1 MAWRRSKSAVIASLV
16 VAAGLPMTL
25 WTAAALAQD
34 APAPSPATPQ
44 PDPVPPPEAQPPQP
58 EAATATG
65 EVPIRFNF
73 KDSPFDQVI
82 DFFSRET
89 GLPLIKEVDVP
100 GAAMTF
106 ISDESYSL
114 TEALSVL
121 NLNMARFGVHLRRE
135 GKYLYLSSLQDASR
149 KPMRVEGSEVPAE
162 ATPDE
167 ILTITIPLNNARA
180 ELVAQQIKPLIG
192 PYGGITP
199 IPAQNMVVVVESAAQ
214 CRRIRDIVR
223 SIDDVRPVDSAFK
236 LFTLKHAKADAV
248 VAALR
253 GLVGERQKTVIVDKD
268 GQQRVVEEVNVA
280 GLNIQPDARTNS
292 VIAVGSEARLKT
304 VEELVGLLDVPPGG
318 EAGEQQLMSF
328 ALRGMTVEIAQQ
340 ALNAMYAQVPAERK
354 PVVVVSPEQQRVTV
368 VGAPTYLRQAAAL
381 IGALDP
387 EGAGAAD
394 GGPAERVARTI
405 RLRYVTAAQIEPMLG
420 RLLTARQ
427 QQVLRFVG
435 SADRAGIVVSGPA
448 SDVEVL
454 AALVDGLDVPS
465 DADRDVRLVKIGA
478 GDPAAVVARAGE
490 LYAQAGLSDS
500 RPVTVSVDAPSRTVT
515 LVGSREGLTKYEEI
529 LRTAQESVTVEQ
541 QTRTLDVAG
550 RPSEIAPL
558 LARVVRPMLEPG
570 DGSIYVAPMLEPVDE
585 LKSIVVR
592 ARADQFAVIEAMLKR
607 LDESRRDA
615 GGELR
620 TYRVERADPDAM
632 AAAIRRLAETGTIY
646 GAAGAPA
653 GSRGVT
659 VDVERSTRTLIVT
672 APSIAYPQVERLLAE
687 LDVARVSPAA
697 LKMYTLS
704 HARAERLAPLL
715 ERLLLVRIREA
726 QTGGDLPIGVD
737 ARSMLEVVA
746 DTPSNTL
753 IISAPEPVHA
763 VATELLKSLDG
774 ESAATGS
781 SVVRIVPL
789 AFAEVNATAAA
800 LSQAAASMTLPSGG
814 RVSVTPAPGAN
825 SIILS
830 GLEMDIKKVEELIT
844 PLDVRPTSAE
854 TPAVETFAL
863 KHADAAQI
871 ATTVE
876 RLLVDQQETDPRI
889 LTLQLR
895 YAQNRPDLFKKP
907 TIRVQAEART
917 NALIVSAPQGTLELA
932 RAVIEKLDQP
942 ASDPERTAATYTP
955 TRGDAGSLAQ
965 SVVRIVNATLPQGRT
980 PLELSVEPRSGAI
993 LALGTPVQVEEAM
1006 KLLKERDER
1015 SMSMPASDVRIVEL
1029 EHSDAESVAS
1039 MVQPMLM
1046 DRSRWPEELLRA
1058 ERAGLSVSMPTVRAD
1073 ARLNR
1078 LIVSGP
1084 SALMG
1089 LASELVTVFDKPA
1102 QGRSVDVRVFRL
1114 EEGTAQSVSESVRAA
1129 LNGTLA
1135 PGERPATVSG
1145 EPSGNT
1151 VLVSGSA
1158 EQIERASSLIESMDT
1173 AGRGD
1178 GVGVRT
1184 VFLKH
1189 ARAEQV
1195 SPLIEQV
1202 LKKQSVLQMLPEWQR
1217 GQVIAQSGGK
1227 VEPEVRVAAEKRL
1240 NAVVVSGPLATLAL
1254 AEQMIEELD
1263 VEGAGGSSSSVVRV
1277 ITLQG
1282 ADASELAANVEQV
1295 LADADDTGPAP
1306 TIRVDRQSNS
1316 LIVRATPDQ
1325 YATIEGLVKQL
1336 DKAAMATSRQ
1346 VRMIPVDRSRADAEL
1361 MAQTLK
1367 RLLEDR
1373 GGVAVEVISSEELLK
1388 RSGSGLDGSDSQ
1400 APKPRGQSNAAPIRG
1415 IDPATRAPLHPL
1427 ARALVIATIGA
1438 AEQPTSDAQPSRV
1451 STDEPTG
1458 ITIGVDPATN
1468 SLIVVGS
1475 PRLTDRIAEL
1485 AAQLER
1491 SLPAEPGKVR
1501 IVTLPETVDAGTV
1514 AALVSQTIAG
1524 IGRTRPDN
1532 PSGFTAAVT
1541 VAPDP
1546 TGGALIVWANDTDF
1560 AVVGEL
1566 IASMTHPRG
1575 GATMTLRVIPLES
1588 MTAQQVVQAIADLVS
1603 AQPRGFQARRLR
1615 SMEWSIP
1622 GDGNAQQDVL
1632 ASIEP
1637 GAIRVVPSPGG
1648 TSLIVAAP
1656 AEAMPLIERFVSVL
1670 DQSPTGDRL
1679 AIQREAME
1687 HARPTEVAATLQKL
1701 FDARRQGPAAQA
1713 QPKAQFIGDDGSG
1726 TLFATGSPSELK
1738 EALELARTM
1747 DQPATSRDFAFRM
1760 IELKHARAM
1769 DIGPTLQNLAGEMQ
1783 WERMIGG
1790 RAAEGPSDRFYL
1802 EPNER
1807 TNSIVLLGRKETLDT
1822 VEQIIA
1828 TMDRPP
1834 TEGAALVVKAVPIT
1848 SADLNAIEGVIERAM
1863 ATPGWRSWRGP
1874 DPDGVTVEIDRA
1886 RRAVILVGKKDRV
1899 ETAAKY
1905 VADLDVGGPGAT
1917 IETIRLEHASAERAA
1932 QSLQRF
1938 FASRSQSQGLRP
1950 DSISVLGSQEGNVL
1964 IASGDA
1970 ESMKLLRDLVAQM
1983 DQPELGEDRAIEAY
1997 AVINAT
2003 PQEAAQTIRS
2013 MFPKSGKSEDQVIVT
2028 PQPSTGTLIVSAPQ
2042 EAHAQIAALVKQID
2056 SPPTD
2061 GGATLT
2067 TVKLDSAKASEV
2079 AEALRAALPPTVKV
2093 TITPVAR
2100 SNSLLLSGTP
2110 EAIEIVMG
2118 HVRKIDEQPTA
2129 SAAGFKRIK
2138 LEHALVDRVYLSM
2151 NELLRNRPKSAGD
2164 APINLDYS
2172 STDNTLSISAP
2183 AQQMAEI
2190 EAMVKALDVPSET
2203 ARTTEFVKLDFAD
2216 AEQTSKAL
2224 GVFYGRTA
2232 PEASTPGARNVTI
2245 VADPASNSLVVS
2257 AEAAQWEG
2265 IRSLLQKLDTE
2276 DYDRARQMEVIPLRY
2291 ADATGVARAI
2301 SEGFRS
2307 VMQEQIDARI
2317 RNLASNRGPQRA
2329 GETFPPALL
2338 VDQDPAPS
2346 VSAEVQTNSLVVF
2359 ASKRDMDRISAIVA
2373 RLDEPESS
2381 RMPEAK
2387 IIPLRGGSA
2396 TTVANSIR
2404 EVFAA
2409 TAGAGRSSNPR
2420 ALVIVGDEASNAL
2433 IVRCEET
2440 QFSQVKAL
2448 AEALQGQ
2455 ADITRLATRVLRLEH
2470 VPAAR
2475 LRQTLLSTF
2484 LPVAQQNKESLA
2496 IEIDRSSNSLVVA
2509 SSQRLFEQIQETA
2522 KELDVSAFGA
2532 ADGEDIV
2539 PGLGQV
2545 VTIVDVENVSPA
2557 DLKRQLDQLG
2567 ISGAQP
2573 VDRPGIVS
2581 EPVVTVA
2588 LSTRRSI
2595 AVVAGP
2601 TDGRIVAGLIKQL
2614 DSQPI
2619 EPSQTVDVVRLKLA
2633 AAAPLVNTLR
2643 AMMNPAEQQAQTGP
2657 ARALAE
2663 QVRRLSVL
2671 RAGVGQPAL
2680 ELDLSRPIRLVP
2692 DAETNSVLVAS
2703 TPANVEAIRAVIDT
2717 LDTLATGDAVVIR
2730 MFALENA
2737 SAVRVRTVVDT
2748 LFRQGEALRRLP
2760 GTQRQGLPTTATG
2773 QALAG
2778 EIALAVDDRTNTL
2791 VVAGREEAV
2800 ALVEILIKDLDST
2813 EATSWIEPAIIEL
2826 QYADATGMADMLRR
2840 ALVQGLAG
2848 TPEAL
2853 GIQRQIARLRVVEQ
2867 SGAPI
2872 TPGGEAPSNGVP
2884 AVAQVGKEPVQA
2896 DLFAPMTGLV
2906 IQPAEPMNALVV
2918 IGSASNIRVVR
2929 ELVRM
2934 LDIEAAAASNTV
2946 RVFPLQHAG
2955 ATRVAG
2961 LVSEIFRQREGTGA
2975 MRPEDKLV
2983 VTADTRTNALIAST
2997 SVKSFSILDA
3007 LLKTLDSAETNESVG
3022 LHVVPVPSGDVA
3034 AMAPRIQRLMRE
3046 RMEASRR
3053 AGSIEQPEDAF
3064 SIEPDPAN
3072 SLLIV
3077 ACSDENLKVVEDL
3090 VGSLTT
3096 DAAAIAGA
3104 ERTALIP
3111 LTQGRASDV
3120 SDTVNTLYVQKEIAR
3135 RGQRAVSVIPNVQL
3149 NALVVSGTDADV
3161 NAVRGIVE
3169 RLESAEVT
3177 AVQEV
3182 KRIELR
3188 TANALEVVN
3197 LLENVLAGRSLGGSR
3212 GIGSSQATRLRYL
3225 RDQIA
3230 TEIAGT
3236 TGDKP
3241 TEAAID
3247 GAIREQ
3253 VRMTP
3258 DLRTN
3263 SLMVAAPPEIME
3275 IINAIVSDLDATNAG
3290 SRKVEWFRLKN
3301 ADARAMAQVL
3311 QDLFSLRQDGD
3322 RLVLVPTQREPDAGA
3337 DPAAPEFSSTTLT
3350 PIPDSRKELS
3360 ITIDARTN
3368 TLLVSGT
3375 AEYLDLVRSVVE
3387 ELDGIEAT
3395 ERMQLVYKLR
3405 YAKADDVEQTLAR
3418 YFQEESTKV
3427 RSTLGPEQTGSLSRQ
3442 LEQEVTVVGDG
3453 KSNKLVVSTSP
3464 RYAEIVKSIIEEL
3477 DAAPPQVMIQV
3488 LLAEVTLDQSRQWA
3502 MEFSAGPFGGNQ
3514 WKFGSLGAGA
3524 GVATALGVA
3533 NLAISSNDFNVLI
3546 RALEVQGKLEVL
3558 SNPQVTVNNNEKA
3571 LIQVGED
3578 IAIVTGVE
3586 RLDNGNTRSDVE
3598 RRDVGIILNVTPSI
3612 SGDGFVRL
3620 EIAPEISSVSQRTT
3634 QISEDFEAPIITTRK
3649 VDTVV
3654 TVKDGQTIVIG
3665 GLIQNT
3671 LEDRRTKVPLL
3682 GDIPV
3687 VGNAFRSKQIENIKT
3702 ELLVILTPKV
3712 VPGDSPSAVELQ
3724 NRWTQHE
3731 IGRMSSPEIIRDA
3744 LEMHDGTPPARKLP
3758 IDGSPVDDPARSP
3771 TPGASSADQW
3781 QHMRRVGRPEEQPK

>member
-16 VAAGLPMTL
+16 VSAGLPVTM
-25 WTAAALAQD
+25 WTATAWSQESP
-34 APAPSPATPQ
+34 APAPAAPA
-44 PDPVPPPEAQPPQP
+44 PEATLPVQPAEPGNAAQAQP
-58 EAATATG
+58 GG

-73 KDSPFDQVI
+73 KDSPFDQVV

-89 GLPLIKEVDVP
+89 GLPVIREVDIP
-100 GAAMTF
+100 GATMTF
-106 ISDESYSL
+106 ISEESYTL
-114 TEALSVL
+114 AEALSVL

-149 KPMRVEGSEVPAE
+149 RPMRVEGDEIPDGAM
-162 ATPDE
+162 PDE
-167 ILTITIPLNNARA
+167 MLTITIPLNNARA
-180 ELVAQQIKPLIG
+180 ELVANQIKPLIG
-192 PYGGITP
+192 PFGGITP
-199 IPAQNMVVVVESAAQ
+199 IPAQNMVVIVESAAQ
-214 CRRIRDIVR
+214 CRRIREIVR
-223 SIDDVRPVDSAFK
+223 SIDDVRPVDSAFR
-236 LFTLKHAKADAV
+236 LFPLKHARADAV
-248 VAALR
+248 VTALR

-280 GLNIQPDARTNS
+280 GLNIQPDARTNA
-292 VIAVGSEARLKT
+292 VIAVGSEARLKV

-318 EAGEQQLMSF
+318 EQGEQQLMSF
-328 ALRGMTVEIAQQ
+328 ALQGMTVDVAQQ
-340 ALNAMYAQVPAERK
+340 ALTAMYAQAPADRK

-368 VGAPTYLRQAAAL
+368 VGAPPYLRQAAAL

-387 EGAGAAD
+387 DGAGATE

-405 RLRYVTAAQIEPMLG
+405 RLRHVTSVQIEPMLQ
-420 RLLTARQ
+420 RLLTPRQ
-427 QQVLRFVG
+427 LQVLRYVG
-435 SADRAGIVVSGPA
+435 SPDRAGLIVSGPT

-454 AALVDGLDVPS
+454 AALVSGLDVQS
-465 DADRDVRLVKIGA
+465 DADRDVRLIRIA
-478 GDPAAVVARAGE
+478 EGDPGAIVARANA
-490 LYAQAGLSDS
+490 LYAQAGLADS
-500 RPVTVSVDAPSRTVT
+500 RPVTTTLDAPSRTLT
-515 LVGSREGLTKYEEI
+515 LVGSREGLARYEQV
-529 LRTAQESVTVEQ
+529 LRTAQDAVTIER
-541 QTRTLDVAG
+541 QTRTFEVAG
-550 RPSEIAPL
+550 RASEIVPM
-558 LARVVRPMLEPG
+558 LARVVRPMLEPV
-570 DGSIYVAPMLEPVDE
+570 DGAAYHAPEFEPVDE
-585 LKSIVVR
+585 LGSIIVR
-592 ARADQFAVIEAMLKR
+592 AGIEQFAVIEPMIKR
-607 LDESRRDA
+607 LDEARKDS
-615 GGELR
+615 GSELR
-620 TYRVERADPDAM
+620 TYRVAKSDPDAM

-646 GAAGAPA
+646 GAGGPPVGARA
-653 GSRGVT
+653 VT
-659 VDVERSTRTLIVT
+659 VDVERSTRTLVVT
-672 APSIAYPQVERLLAE
+672 GPGAAFPQVERLLSE
-687 LDVARVSPAA
+687 LDVARVSPAS
-697 LKMYTLS
+697 LKMYTLA
-704 HARAERLAPLL
+704 HARADRLAPLM

-726 QTGGDLPIGVD
+726 QTGGDLPQGVD
-737 ARSMLEVVA
+737 ARSMLEIVA
-746 DTPSNTL
+746 DAPSNTL

-763 VATELLKSLDG
+763 VASELLKSLDG
-774 ESAATGS
+774 ENAATGA

-789 AFAEVNATAAA
+789 AFAESNATAAT
-800 LSQAAASMTLPSGG
+800 LNQAASTMALPSGG

-830 GLEMDIKKVEELIT
+830 GLEMDIKKVEELIE

-863 KHADAAQI
+863 KHADAGQI

-907 TIRVQAEART
+907 TIRVQAEQRT

-955 TRGDAGSLAQ
+955 TRGDAGALSQ
-965 SVVRIVNATLPQGRT
+965 SVMRIVNATLPQGRT
-980 PLELSVEPRSGAI
+980 PLELSVEPRTGSI
-993 LALGTPVQVEEAM
+993 LALGTKQQVDEALR
-1006 KLLKERDER
+1006 LLKEKDER
-1015 SMSMPASDVRIVEL
+1015 SLSMPASEVRIVEL
-1029 EHSDAESVAS
+1029 KHSDADSVAS

-1078 LIVSGP
+1078 LVIGGP
-1084 SALMG
+1084 SALMT
-1089 LASELVTVFDKPA
+1089 LANELVSVFDAPA

-1114 EEGTAQSVSESVRAA
+1114 EEGTAQTVAEAVRAA
-1129 LNGTLA
+1129 LTGSLK
-1135 PGERPATVSG
+1135 PGERAPTVSG

-1151 VLVSGSA
+1151 VLVSGTA
-1158 EQIERASSLIESMDT
+1158 DQIERASTLIESMDT

-1227 VEPEVRVAAEKRL
+1227 IEPEVRVAAEKRL

-1263 VEGAGGSSSSVVRV
+1263 VEGAGGAGSSVVRV

-1282 ADASELAANVEQV
+1282 ADASELASNVEQV
-1295 LADADDTGPAP
+1295 LADADDAGPAP

-1316 LIVRATPDQ
+1316 LIVRATPEQ

-1336 DKAAMATSRQ
+1336 DRASLASSRQ

-1373 GGVAVEVISSEELLK
+1373 GGISVEVISSEELLK
-1388 RSGSGLDGSDSQ
+1388 RSGGNSGD
-1400 APKPRGQSNAAPIRG
+1400 AKPSGK
-1415 IDPATRAPLHPL
+1415 
-1427 ARALVIATIGA
+1427 
-1438 AEQPTSDAQPSRV
+1438 PTSDAGDGVRRSAMPPLFSAIAIAAIGQP
-1451 STDEPTG
+1451 TLPTTEPSADDDG
-1458 ITIGVDPATN
+1458 GVTIGVDPATN

-1475 PRLTDRIAEL
+1475 PRVTDRIAAL
-1485 AAQLER
+1485 ASQLER

-1501 IVTLPETVDAGTV
+1501 IVTLPETVDAQSVAGLVNQTV
-1514 AALVSQTIAG
+1514 AS
-1524 IGRTRPDN
+1524 IGRARPDN

-1560 AVVGEL
+1560 TVVGEL
-1566 IASMTHPRG
+1566 IASMTHPRDG
-1575 GATMTLRVIPLES
+1575 TTMSLRVIPLQS
-1588 MTAQQVVQAIADLVS
+1588 MTAQQVVQAIGDLVS

-1622 GDGNAQQDVL
+1622 GDGVAREDVL
-1632 ASIEP
+1632 ARIEP
-1637 GAIRVVPSPGG
+1637 GSIRVVPSPGG

-1656 AEAMPLIERFVSVL
+1656 EEAMPVIERFVSVL

-1679 AIQREAME
+1679 AIQRHKFE
-1687 HARPTEVAATLQKL
+1687 HARPSEVASTLQRL
-1701 FDARRQGPAAQA
+1701 FDARRQGPAQQT
-1713 QPKAQFIGDDGSG
+1713 QPKSQFIGDDASG
-1726 TLFATGSPSELK
+1726 TLFATGAPAELK
-1738 EALELARTM
+1738 EAIELARSM
-1747 DQPATSRDFAFRM
+1747 DQPAESRDFMFRM
-1760 IELKHARAM
+1760 IELKNARVM

-1783 WERMIGG
+1783 WDRMIGARG
-1790 RAAEGPSDRFYL
+1790 NEGPKDRFYL

-1828 TMDRPP
+1828 TMDRAP
-1834 TEGAALVVKAVPIT
+1834 TESAAMVVRAVGVK
-1848 SADLNAIEGVIERAM
+1848 SADLAAVKGVIERAM

-1874 DPDGVTVEIDRA
+1874 DPDGVTAEIDRTG
-1886 RRAVILVGKKDRV
+1886 RSLILVGKKERV
-1899 ETAAKY
+1899 DAAAKY
-1905 VADLDVGGPGAT
+1905 IEELDVGGAGAT
-1917 IETIRLEHASAERAA
+1917 IETIRLEHASSERAA

-1938 FASRSQSQGLRP
+1938 FASRSQAQGLRA
-1950 DSISVLGSQEGNVL
+1950 DSISVIGSPEGNVL

-1983 DQPELGEDRAIEAY
+1983 DQPELGENRVIEAY

-2013 MFPKSGKSEDQVIVT
+2013 MFPRTGKSEDQVIVT
-2028 PQPSTGTLIVSAPQ
+2028 PQPSTSTLIVSAPQ
-2042 EAHAQIAALVKQID
+2042 EAHEQIATLVKQID
-2056 SPPTD
+2056 SPPVD
-2061 GGATLT
+2061 GGATLA
-2067 TVKLDSAKASEV
+2067 TVKLEAARASEV

-2110 EAIEIVMG
+2110 EAIEIVLG

-2129 SAAGFKRIK
+2129 AAAGFKRIR
-2138 LEHALVDRVYLSM
+2138 LEHAVVDRVHASL
-2151 NELLRNRPKSAGD
+2151 NELLRNRPKAPGD

-2172 STDNTLSISAP
+2172 TTDNTLSVSAP
-2183 AQQMAEI
+2183 VHQLAEI
-2190 EAMVKALDVPSET
+2190 EAIVKALDVPAT
-2203 ARTTEFVKLDFAD
+2203 TTRTTEFVKLSFAD

-2232 PEASTPGARNVTI
+2232 PEATTPGARNVTI
-2245 VADPASNSLVVS
+2245 VADPMSNSLVVS
-2257 AEAAQWEG
+2257 AEAEQWQG
-2265 IRSLLQKLDTE
+2265 IRSMLAKLDTE

-2301 SEGFRS
+2301 SDGFRS

-2317 RNLASNRGPQRA
+2317 RNLATNRGPARA
-2329 GETFPPALL
+2329 GENFPPALL

-2359 ASKRDMDRISAIVA
+2359 ASKRDLDRISAIVA

-2381 RMPEAK
+2381 RMPEAR

-2396 TTVANSIR
+2396 TAVANSIR

-2409 TAGAGRSSNPR
+2409 SGQGRNSNPR
-2420 ALVIVGDEASNAL
+2420 ALVIVGDETSNAL
-2433 IVRCEET
+2433 IVRCEEA
-2440 QFSQVKAL
+2440 QFSQVRAL
-2448 AEALQGQ
+2448 ADALQGQ

-2475 LRQTLLSTF
+2475 LRQTLLASF
-2484 LPVAQQNKESLA
+2484 QPVAQQNKETLA
-2496 IEIDRSSNSLVVA
+2496 IEIDRTSNALVVA
-2509 SSQRLFEQIQETA
+2509 SSQRLFEQIERTA
-2522 KELDVSAFGA
+2522 KELDAPAFGA
-2532 ADGEDIV
+2532 ADGEDIT

-2545 VTIVDVENVSPA
+2545 VTIVDVENTSPA

-2567 ISGAQP
+2567 ISGPQP
-2573 VDRPGIVS
+2573 ADRPGIVS

-2588 LSTRRSI
+2588 LATRRSI

-2601 TDGRIVAGLIKQL
+2601 TDARIVTGLIRQL

-2619 EPSQTVDVVRLKLA
+2619 EPTQTVDVVRLKLA

-2643 AMMNPAEQQAQTGP
+2643 AMMNPADQQAQTGP

-2671 RAGVGQPAL
+2671 REGVGRPAL
-2680 ELDLSRPIRLVP
+2680 DLDLSKPIRLVP

-2760 GTQRQGLPTTATG
+2760 GTQRQGLPSTATG
-2773 QALAG
+2773 KALAG

-2813 EATSWIEPAIIEL
+2813 EATSWIEPAIIEI
-2826 QYADATGMADMLRR
+2826 QHADATSMADMLRR
-2840 ALVQGLAG
+2840 VLVQGLSG

-2853 GIQRQIARLRVVEQ
+2853 GIQRQIARLRIVDQ

-2872 TPGGEAPSNGVP
+2872 EPRAANASP
-2884 AVAQVGKEPVQA
+2884 AVAQVGENVVQA

-2918 IGSASNIRVVR
+2918 IGSAGNIRVVR

-2934 LDIEAAAASNTV
+2934 LDIEAASASNTV
-2946 RVFPLQHAG
+2946 RVFPLQNAA

-2961 LVSEIFRQREGTGA
+2961 LVSDIFRQREGTGA
-2975 MRPEDKLV
+2975 MRPEDRLV

-2997 SVKSFSILDA
+2997 STRSFSILEA
-3007 LLKTLDSAETNESVG
+3007 LVKTLDVAEANESVG
-3022 LHVVPVPSGDVA
+3022 LHVIPVPVGDVG

-3046 RMEASRR
+3046 RLDAARL
-3053 AGSIEQPEDAF
+3053 AGSVAQPEDAF

-3077 ACSDENLKVVEDL
+3077 ACSDENLKVIQDL
-3090 VGSLTT
+3090 VGSLAS

-3111 LTQGRASDV
+3111 ITQGRASDI
-3120 SDTVNTLYVQKEIAR
+3120 SETVNTLYVQKEIAR
-3135 RGQRAVSVIPNVQL
+3135 RGQRAVSVLPNVQL
-3149 NALVVSGTDADV
+3149 NALVVSGTEADV

-3169 RLESAEVT
+3169 RIESAEVT

-3188 TANALEVVN
+3188 TANALEIVN
-3197 LLENVLAGRSLGGSR
+3197 LLENVLAGRSLGGAR
-3212 GIGSSQATRLRYL
+3212 GIGASQATRLRYL

-3230 TEIAGT
+3230 SEIQGA
-3236 TGDKP
+3236 TGAQP

-3253 VRMTP
+3253 VRLTP

-3263 SLMVAAPPEIME
+3263 SVMVAAPPAMME
-3275 IINAIVSDLDATNAG
+3275 IINAIVGDLDATSAG

-3337 DPAAPEFSSTTLT
+3337 APGEPSFSSTTLT

-3375 AEYLDLVRSVVE
+3375 QEYLDLVRSVVD

-3405 YAKADDVEQTLAR
+3405 YAKADEVERTLAR

-3427 RSTLGPEQTGSLSRQ
+3427 RSTLGPEQSGSLSRQ

-3488 LLAEVTLDQSRQWA
+3488 LLAEVTLDARKQWG
-3502 MEFSAGPFGGNQ
+3502 MDFEAGPFGGNM

-3533 NLAISSNDFNVLI
+3533 NLSISTNDFNVLI

-3558 SNPQVTVNNNEKA
+3558 SRPQVAVNNNEKA

-3612 SGDGFVRL
+3612 SSDGFVRL
-3620 EIAPEISSVSQRTT
+3620 EISPEISSVSTRTT

-3682 GDIPV
+3682 GDIPL
-3687 VGNAFRSKQIENIKT
+3687 VGNAFKSKQVENIKT

-3731 IGRMSSPEIIRDA
+3731 IGRLSSPGIIRDA
-3744 LEMHDGTPPARKLP
+3744 LEMHDGTPPPEVL
-3758 IDGSPVDDPARSP
+3758 DPADPGLLDPAPRERSRDQDP
-3771 TPGASSADQW
+3771 DASRFKSMGD
-3781 QHMRRVGRPEEQPK
+3781 RGESPR

>member
-16 VAAGLPMTL
+16 VSAGLPVTL
-25 WTAAALAQD
+25 WTATAWGQE
-34 APAPSPATPQ
+34 APAPAPAVPQPAATP
-44 PDPVPPPEAQPPQP
+44 PAEPPPVPAPEPA
-58 EAATATG
+58 EG

-89 GLPLIKEVDVP
+89 GLPVIKEVDVP

-106 ISDESYSL
+106 ISEESYTL
-114 TEALSVL
+114 PEALSVL
-121 NLNMARFGVHLRRE
+121 NLNMARYGVHLRRE

-149 KPMRVEGSEVPAE
+149 KPMRVEGAEVPE
-162 ATPDE
+162 DVMPDE
-167 ILTITIPLNNARA
+167 MVTITIPLNNARA
-180 ELVAQQIKPLIG
+180 ELVANQIKPLIG
-192 PYGGITP
+192 AYGGITP

-214 CRRIRDIVR
+214 CRRIREIVR

-236 LFTLKHAKADAV
+236 LFALKHAKADAV
-248 VAALR
+248 VTALR

-292 VIAVGSEARLKT
+292 VIAVGSEARLMV

-318 EAGEQQLMSF
+318 EQGEQQLMSF
-328 ALRGMTVEIAQQ
+328 ALQGMTVDVAQQ
-340 ALNAMYAQVPAERK
+340 ALNAMFAQAPVDRK
-354 PVVVVSPEQQRVTV
+354 PVVVLSPEQQRVTV
-368 VGAPTYLRQAAAL
+368 VGAPPYLRQAAAL

-387 EGAGAAD
+387 DGAGAAE

-405 RLRYVTAAQIEPMLG
+405 RLKHVTSAQIEPMLT
-420 RLLTARQ
+420 RLLTPRQ
-427 QQVLRFVG
+427 QQVLRYVG
-435 SADRAGIVVSGPA
+435 SADRAGLIVSGPTA
-448 SDVEVL
+448 DVEVL
-454 AALVDGLDVPS
+454 AALVSGLDVQS
-465 DADRDVRLVKIGA
+465 EADRDIRLVKIA
-478 GDPAAVVARAGE
+478 SGDPASILTRAND
-490 LYAQAGLSDS
+490 LYAQAGLAES
-500 RPVTVSVDAPSRTVT
+500 RPVTTSLDTASRTVT
-515 LVGSREGLTKYEEI
+515 LVGSREGLARYEQV
-529 LRTAQESVTVEQ
+529 LRTAQDAVTIERE
-541 QTRTLDVAG
+541 TRTFEVAG
-550 RPSEIAPL
+550 RASELAPM
-558 LARVVRPMLEPG
+558 LARIIRPMLEPA
-570 DGSIYVAPMLEPVDE
+570 DGGAYIAPEFEPVDE
-585 LKSIVVR
+585 LRSIVVR
-592 ARADQFAVIEAMLKR
+592 AKSEQFAVIEPIIKR
-607 LDESRRDA
+607 LEEARNDS
-615 GGELR
+615 GSELR

-632 AAAIRRLAETGTIY
+632 ATAIRRLSETGAVY
-646 GAAGAPA
+646 GAGGAPA
-653 GSRGVT
+653 GARPVT
-659 VDVERSTRTLIVT
+659 VDVERSTRTLVVT
-672 APSIAYPQVERLLAE
+672 GPSVVYPQVEKLLAE
-687 LDVARVSPAA
+687 LDVARVSPAS
-697 LKMYTLS
+697 LKMYALM
-704 HARAERLAPLL
+704 HARADRLAPLM

-726 QTGGDLPIGVD
+726 QTGGELPQGVD
-737 ARSMLEVVA
+737 ARSMLEIVA
-746 DTPSNTL
+746 DAPSNTL

-774 ESAATGS
+774 ENAATGA

-789 AFAEVNATAAA
+789 AYAEANATAAT
-800 LSQAAASMTLPSGG
+800 LNQAAATMALPSGG

-825 SIILS
+825 SIIIS
-830 GLEMDIKKVEELIT
+830 GLEMDIRRVEELIE

-863 KHADAAQI
+863 KHADAVQI

-907 TIRVQAEART
+907 AIRVQAEQRT

-942 ASDPERTAATYTP
+942 ASDPERTASTFTP
-955 TRGDAGSLAQ
+955 TRGDAGALSQ
-965 SVVRIVNATLPQGRT
+965 SVMRIVNTTMPQGRT
-980 PLELSVEPRSGAI
+980 PLELSVEPRTGSI
-993 LALGTPVQVEEAM
+993 LALGTKEQVDEAIR
-1006 KLLKERDER
+1006 LLKEKDER
-1015 SMSMPASDVRIVEL
+1015 SLAMPATDVRIVEL
-1029 EHSDAESVAS
+1029 KHSDADSVAS

-1058 ERAGLSVSMPTVRAD
+1058 ERAGLSISMPTVRAD

-1078 LIVSGP
+1078 LVIGGP
-1084 SALMG
+1084 SALMA
-1089 LASELVTVFDKPA
+1089 LANELVSVFDIPA

-1114 EEGTAQSVSESVRAA
+1114 ESGTAQSVADAVRSA
-1129 LNGTLA
+1129 LAGSLQ
-1135 PGERPATVSG
+1135 PGERAPTVSG

-1151 VLVSGSA
+1151 VLVSGTA
-1158 EQIERASSLIESMDT
+1158 DQIERASSLIESMDT

-1263 VEGAGGSSSSVVRV
+1263 VEAAGTTGSSVVRV
-1277 ITLQG
+1277 ITLNG
-1282 ADASELAANVEQV
+1282 ADAAELASNVEQV
-1295 LADADDTGPAP
+1295 LADADETGPAP

-1316 LIVRATPDQ
+1316 LIVRATPEQ
-1325 YATIEGLVKQL
+1325 YATIEGLVRQL
-1336 DKAAMATSRQ
+1336 DKAAMASSRQ

-1367 RLLEDR
+1367 RLLEER
-1373 GGVAVEVISSEELLK
+1373 GGVSVEVISSEELLK
-1388 RSGSGLDGSDSQ
+1388 RSGGGASES
-1400 APKPRGQSNAAPIRG
+1400 KPAGK
-1415 IDPATRAPLHPL
+1415 
-1427 ARALVIATIGA
+1427 
-1438 AEQPTSDAQPSRV
+1438 PTSDAGERRRGDVAPVMPPVMRAIAMAAIGQPV
-1451 STDEPTG
+1451 ADAAGEGDEG
-1458 ITIGVDPATN
+1458 GVTIGVDPATN

-1475 PRLTDRIAEL
+1475 PRLTDRL
-1485 AAQLER
+1485 AALASQLES

-1501 IVTLPETVDAGTV
+1501 IITLPETVDAPTV
-1514 AALVSQTIAG
+1514 AGLVNQTVAS
-1524 IGRTRPDN
+1524 IGRARVDN

-1566 IASMTHPRG
+1566 IASMTHPRSG
-1575 GATMTLRVIPLES
+1575 TTMSLRVIPLES
-1588 MTAQQVVQAIADLVS
+1588 MTAPQVVQAIADLVS

-1615 SMEWSIP
+1615 ALDWVIP
-1622 GDGNAQQDVL
+1622 GDGKTHDDVL
-1632 ASIEP
+1632 ARIDP
-1637 GAIRVVPSPGG
+1637 GAVRVVPSPGG

-1656 AEAMPLIERFVSVL
+1656 EEAMPLIERFVSVL

-1679 AIQREAME
+1679 AIQRVPME
-1687 HARPTEVAATLQKL
+1687 HARPSEVAATLQKL
-1701 FDARRQGPAAQA
+1701 FDARRQGPAVQI
-1713 QPKAQFIGDDGSG
+1713 QPKSQFIGDDASG
-1726 TLFATGSPSELK
+1726 TIFATGSPAELK
-1738 EALELARTM
+1738 EAIELVRTM
-1747 DQPATSRDFAFRM
+1747 DQPATSLDFAFRM
-1760 IELKHARAM
+1760 VELKHARAM

-1783 WERMIGG
+1783 WERMIGARG
-1790 RAAEGPSDRFYL
+1790 NEGPKDRFYL

-1834 TEGAALVVKAVPIT
+1834 TESASMVVKAVPVK
-1848 SADLNAIEGVIERAM
+1848 SADLNAVEGVIERAM
-1863 ATPGWRSWRGP
+1863 ATPGWRAWRGP
-1874 DPDGVTVEIDRA
+1874 DPDGVTVEVDRA
-1886 RRAVILVGKKDRV
+1886 RRALILVGKKDRV
-1899 ETAAKY
+1899 EAAAKY
-1905 VADLDVGGPGAT
+1905 IEDLDVGGPGAT

-1950 DSISVLGSQEGNVL
+1950 DNISVLGSAEGNVL

-1983 DQPELGEDRAIEAY
+1983 DQPELGENRAIEAY

-2013 MFPKSGKSEDQVIVT
+2013 MFPRTGKSEDQVIVT

-2042 EAHAQIAALVKQID
+2042 EAHTQIAALVKQID
-2056 SPPTD
+2056 SPPLD

-2067 TVKLDSAKASEV
+2067 TVKLESARASEV

-2110 EAIEIVMG
+2110 EAIEVVMG

-2129 SAAGFKRIK
+2129 SAAGFKRIR
-2138 LEHALVDRVYLSM
+2138 LEHAVVDRVYASM
-2151 NELLRNRPKSAGD
+2151 NELLRNRPKAPGD
-2164 APINLDYS
+2164 APVNLDYS
-2172 STDNTLSISAP
+2172 TTDNTLSISAP
-2183 AQQMAEI
+2183 VHQLSEI
-2190 EAMVKALDVPSET
+2190 EAIVRALDVPATT

-2216 AEQTSKAL
+2216 AEQASKAL

-2232 PEASTPGARNVTI
+2232 PEATTPGARNVTI

-2257 AEAAQWEG
+2257 AEAEQWQG
-2265 IRSLLQKLDTE
+2265 IRSLLEKLDTE
-2276 DYDRARQMEVIPLRY
+2276 DYDRARQMEVIPLKY

-2301 SEGFRS
+2301 SDGFRS
-2307 VMQEQIDARI
+2307 MMQEQIDARI
-2317 RNLASNRGPQRA
+2317 RNIASNRGPARA
-2329 GETFPPALL
+2329 GENFPPALL

-2359 ASKRDMDRISAIVA
+2359 ASKRDLDRISAIVA

-2381 RMPEAK
+2381 RMPEAR

-2396 TTVANSIR
+2396 TSVANSIR

-2409 TAGAGRSSNPR
+2409 SAGGGRSSNPR

-2440 QFSQVKAL
+2440 QFSQVRAL

-2455 ADITRLATRVLRLEH
+2455 ADVTRLATRVLRLQH

-2475 LRQTLLSTF
+2475 LRQTLLTTF
-2484 LPVAQQNKESLA
+2484 QPVAQQNKESLA
-2496 IEIDRSSNSLVVA
+2496 IEIDRSSNALVVA
-2509 SSQRLFEQIQETA
+2509 SSQRLFEQIEQTV

-2532 ADGEDIV
+2532 AEGEEIT

-2573 VDRPGIVS
+2573 ADRPGIVS

-2588 LSTRRSI
+2588 LATRRSV

-2601 TDGRIVAGLIKQL
+2601 TDARIVAGLIKQL

-2619 EPSQTVDVVRLKLA
+2619 EPTQTVDFVRLKLA
-2633 AAAPLVNTLR
+2633 AAGPLVNTLR
-2643 AMMNPAEQQAQTGP
+2643 AMLNPGEQQAQTGP

-2671 RAGVGQPAL
+2671 RAGVGQPPL
-2680 ELDLSRPIRLVP
+2680 ELDLAKPIRLVP
-2692 DAETNSVLVAS
+2692 DPETNSVLVAS
-2703 TPANVEAIRAVIDT
+2703 TPANVEAVRAVIDT

-2730 MFALENA
+2730 MFALDNA

-2826 QYADATGMADMLRR
+2826 KHADATSMADMLRR
-2840 ALVQGLAG
+2840 ALVQGLSG

-2853 GIQRQIARLRVVEQ
+2853 GIQRQIARLRIAEKT
-2867 SGAPI
+2867 GAPI
-2872 TPGGEAPSNGVP
+2872 EPGAAPTDRP
-2884 AVAQVGKEPVQA
+2884 AVAQVGPGAVQA

-2918 IGSASNIRVVR
+2918 IGSAGNIRVVR
-2929 ELVRM
+2929 ELVAM
-2934 LDIEAAAASNTV
+2934 LDIEAASASNTV
-2946 RVFPLQHAG
+2946 RAYPLEHAG

-2961 LVSEIFRQREGTGA
+2961 MVSEIFRQRESTGA
-2975 MRPEDKLV
+2975 LRPEDKLV
-2983 VTADTRTNALIAST
+2983 IAADTRTNSLIAST
-2997 SVKSFSILDA
+2997 SVKSFSILET
-3007 LLKTLDSAETNESVG
+3007 LLKTLDTAETNESVG

-3034 AMAPRIQRLMRE
+3034 AIAPRIQRLMRE
-3046 RMEASRR
+3046 RLEAARR
-3053 AGSIEQPEDAF
+3053 AGSVEQPQDAF

-3120 SDTVNTLYVQKEIAR
+3120 AETVNTLYVQKEVTR
-3135 RGQRAVSVIPNVQL
+3135 RGPRAVSVLPNAQL
-3149 NALVVSGTDADV
+3149 NALIVSGTDADV

-3177 AVQEV
+3177 AVQDV

-3212 GIGSSQATRLRYL
+3212 GIGATQATRLRYL

-3230 TEIAGT
+3230 TEIAGA
-3236 TGDKP
+3236 TGASP

-3263 SLMVAAPPEIME
+3263 SVMVAAPPAMME
-3275 IINAIVSDLDATNAG
+3275 IINAIIGDLDATSAG
-3290 SRKVEWFRLKN
+3290 SRKVEWFRLRN
-3301 ADARAMAQVL
+3301 ADARAMAEVL

-3322 RLVLVPTQREPDAGA
+3322 RLVLVPTQREPEVGA
-3337 DPAAPEFSSTTLT
+3337 DPAVPQFASTTLT

-3375 AEYLDLVRSVVE
+3375 QEYLELVRSVVE

-3405 YAKADDVEQTLAR
+3405 YAKADEVEQTLAR

-3427 RSTLGPEQTGSLSRQ
+3427 RSTLGPEQSGSLSRQ

-3488 LLAEVTLDQSRQWA
+3488 LLAEVTLDASKQWG
-3502 MEFSAGPFGGNQ
+3502 MDFNAGPFGGNM

-3533 NLAISSNDFNVLI
+3533 NLSISTNDFNVLI

-3558 SNPQVTVNNNEKA
+3558 SRPQVTVNNNEKA

-3586 RLDNGNTRSDVE
+3586 RLENGNTRSDVE
-3598 RRDVGIILNVTPSI
+3598 RRDVGIILNVIPSI
-3612 SGDGFVRL
+3612 SADGFVRL
-3620 EIAPEISSVSQRTT
+3620 EISPEISSVSTRTT

-3671 LEDRRTKVPLL
+3671 IEDRRTKVPLL
-3682 GDIPV
+3682 GDIPL
-3687 VGNAFRSKQIENIKT
+3687 VGYAFKSTQVENIKT

-3712 VPGDSPSAVELQ
+3712 VPGDSPSAVDLQ

-3731 IGRMSSPEIIRDA
+3731 IGRVSNPEIIRDA
-3744 LEMHDGTPPARKLP
+3744 LEMHDGTPPPEALDP
-3758 IDGSPVDDPARSP
+3758 MYDGSGRSVPSAPTEDRSGVRSP
-3771 TPGASSADQW
+3771 GSGDSDLF
-3781 QHMRRVGRPEEQPK
+3781 RRVGGREAPK

>member
-16 VAAGLPMTL
+16 VVAGLPMSL
-25 WTAAALAQD
+25 WTAAAMAQD
-34 APAPSPATPQ
+34 APAPAPAAPQ
-44 PDPVPPPEAQPPQP
+44 PEPVPPPQAQPPQP
-58 EAATATG
+58 EAAPGTG
-65 EVPIRFNF
+65 EVPIHFNF

-106 ISDESYSL
+106 ISDEAYTL
-114 TEALSVL
+114 PEALSVL

-149 KPMRVEGSEVPAE
+149 KPNRVEGSEIPDE
-162 ATPDE
+162 AMPDE

-180 ELVAQQIKPLIG
+180 ELVATQIKPLIG

-214 CRRIRDIVR
+214 CRRIREIVR

-292 VIAVGSEARLKT
+292 VIAVGSEARIKT

-328 ALRGMTVEIAQQ
+328 ALQGMTVEIAQQ
-340 ALNAMYAQVPAERK
+340 ALNAMYAQAPADRK

-405 RLRYVTAAQIEPMLG
+405 RLKHVTSAQLEPMLG

-448 SDVEVL
+448 SDVEVF
-454 AALVDGLDVPS
+454 AALVAGLDVTS
-465 DADRDVRLVKIGA
+465 DADRDVRIVKIGS

-558 LARVVRPMLEPG
+558 LSRVLRPMLEPA
-570 DGSIYVAPMLEPVDE
+570 DGSVYVAPVLEPVDE

-592 ARADQFAVIEAMLKR
+592 ARAEQFTVIEAMLKR
-607 LDESRRDA
+607 LDESRREA

-632 AAAIRRLAETGTIY
+632 AASIKRLAETGMVY
-646 GAAGAPA
+646 GSAGAPA

-672 APSIAYPQVERLLAE
+672 APAAAYPQVEKLLAE

-726 QTGGDLPIGVD
+726 QTGGDLPVGVD

-746 DTPSNTL
+746 DAPSNTL
-753 IISAPEPVHA
+753 IISAPEPVHI

-774 ESAATGS
+774 ESAAGS
-781 SVVRIVPL
+781 GSVVRIVPL

-800 LSQAAASMTLPSGG
+800 LSQAAASMNLPSGG

-907 TIRVQAEART
+907 TIRVQAESRT

-955 TRGDAGSLAQ
+955 ARGDAGSLAQ
-965 SVVRIVNATLPQGRT
+965 SVVRVINATLPQGRT
-980 PLELSVEPRSGAI
+980 PLELSVEPRTGSI
-993 LALGTPVQVEEAM
+993 LALGTRVQVDEAM

-1029 EHSDAESVAS
+1029 AHSDAESVAS

-1058 ERAGLSVSMPTVRAD
+1058 ERAGLSVSMPNVRAD

-1078 LIVSGP
+1078 LVVSGP
-1084 SALMG
+1084 SALMS
-1089 LASELVTVFDKPA
+1089 LATELVAVFDKPA
-1102 QGRSVDVRVFRL
+1102 QSRSVDVRVFRL
-1114 EEGTAQSVSESVRAA
+1114 DEGTAQSVADAVRAA
-1129 LNGTLA
+1129 LAGSLQ
-1135 PGERPATVSG
+1135 PGEKAPTVSG

-1151 VLVSGSA
+1151 VLVSGTA

-1217 GQVIAQSGGK
+1217 GQVIAQTGGK

-1263 VEGAGGSSSSVVRV
+1263 VAGDGSTSSSVVRV

-1282 ADASELAANVEQV
+1282 ADAAELASNIEQV
-1295 LADADDTGPAP
+1295 LADGDDAGPAP

-1316 LIVRATPDQ
+1316 LIVRATQAQ

-1336 DKAAMATSRQ
+1336 DRAALASSSQ

-1373 GGVAVEVISSEELLK
+1373 GGVSVEVISSEELLK
-1388 RSGSGLDGSDSQ
+1388 RSESGE
-1400 APKPRGQSNAAPIRG
+1400 
-1415 IDPATRAPLHPL
+1415 
-1427 ARALVIATIGA
+1427 ARPVGK
-1438 AEQPTSDAQPSRV
+1438 PTSDAGSDPALRTGMSPVFRALAIAAIAQPAAGALSGDPESDV
-1451 STDEPTG
+1451 EG
-1458 ITIGVDPATN
+1458 GVTIGVDPATN
-1468 SLIVVGS
+1468 SLIVVGP
-1475 PRLTDRIAEL
+1475 PRLTDRIATL

-1501 IVTLPETVDAGTV
+1501 IVTLPETIDASSVAGLVNQTV
-1514 AALVSQTIAG
+1514 AS

-1532 PSGFTAAVT
+1532 PSGFTAAVS
-1541 VAPDP
+1541 VSPDP
-1546 TGGALIVWANDTDF
+1546 SGGALIVWANDTDF

-1566 IASMTHPRG
+1566 IASMAHPRG
-1575 GATMTLRVIPLES
+1575 GVTMTLRVIPLES

-1615 SMEWSIP
+1615 SMEWAIP
-1622 GDGNAQQDVL
+1622 GAPGAADDVL
-1632 ASIEP
+1632 ATIEP
-1637 GAIRVVPSPGG
+1637 GSIRVVPSPGG

-1679 AIQREAME
+1679 AIQRQTLE
-1687 HARPTEVAATLQKL
+1687 HARPTEVASTLQKL
-1701 FDARRQGPAAQA
+1701 FDARRQGPAAQTQA
-1713 QPKAQFIGDDGSG
+1713 KAQFVGDDGSG

-1738 EALELARTM
+1738 EAIELAESM

-1790 RAAEGPSDRFYL
+1790 RGSEGPQDRFYL

-1964 IASGDA
+1964 IASGDE

-1983 DQPELGEDRAIEAY
+1983 DQPELGENRAIEAY

-2013 MFPKSGKSEDQVIVT
+2013 MFPRTGKSEDQVIVT

-2042 EAHAQIAALVKQID
+2042 ESHAQIAALVKQID

-2067 TVKLDSAKASEV
+2067 TVKLESAKASEV

-2110 EAIEIVMG
+2110 EAIEIVLG

-2151 NELLRNRPKSAGD
+2151 TELLRNRPKSPGD

-2172 STDNTLSISAP
+2172 STDNTLSITAP
-2183 AQQMAEI
+2183 AQQLAEI
-2190 EAMVKALDVPSET
+2190 EAMVKELDVPSST

-2265 IRSLLQKLDTE
+2265 IRSLLGKLDTE
-2276 DYDRARQMEVIPLRY
+2276 DYDRSRQMEVIPLRY

-2307 VMQEQIDARI
+2307 VIQEQIDARI
-2317 RNLASNRGPQRA
+2317 RNLATNRGPQRA

-2359 ASKRDMDRISAIVA
+2359 ASKRDLDRISAIVA

-2381 RMPEAK
+2381 RMPEAR

-2409 TAGAGRSSNPR
+2409 STGQGRSSNPR

-2455 ADITRLATRVLRLEH
+2455 ADITRLATRVLRLDH

-2475 LRQTLLSTF
+2475 LRQTLLTTF
-2484 LPVAQQNKESLA
+2484 QPVAQQNKESLA
-2496 IEIDRSSNSLVVA
+2496 IEIDRSSNALVVA
-2509 SSQRLFEQIQETA
+2509 SSQRLFEQIQQTV

-2532 ADGEDIV
+2532 AEGEDIA

-2545 VTIVDVENVSPA
+2545 VTIVDVENTSPA

-2573 VDRPGIVS
+2573 PDRPGIVS

-2619 EPSQTVDVVRLKLA
+2619 EPTQTVDIVRLKLA

-2643 AMMNPAEQQAQTGP
+2643 TMMNPAEQQAQTGP

-2671 RAGVGQPAL
+2671 REGVGQPTL

-2692 DAETNSVLVAS
+2692 DPETNSVLVAS

-2737 SAVRVRTVVDT
+2737 SAIRVRTVVDT

-2813 EATSWIEPAIIEL
+2813 EATSWIEPAIIQL
-2826 QYADATGMADMLRR
+2826 THADATSMADMLRR

-2867 SGAPI
+2867 SGPI
-2872 TPGGEAPSNGVP
+2872 TPDGAPNGAP
-2884 AVAQVGKEPVQA
+2884 DVANVGTNPVVQA

-2946 RVFPLQHAG
+2946 RVFPLEHAG

-2983 VTADTRTNALIAST
+2983 VTADTRTNTLIASA

-3120 SDTVNTLYVQKEIAR
+3120 ADTVNTLYVQKEIAR

-3149 NALVVSGTDADV
+3149 NALVVSGTESDV

-3169 RLESAEVT
+3169 RLETAEVT

-3230 TEIAGT
+3230 TEIAGE

-3275 IINAIVSDLDATNAG
+3275 VINAIVSDLDATNAG

-3337 DPAAPEFSSTTLT
+3337 DPAVPEFASTTLT

-3418 YFQEESTKV
+3418 YFQEESSKV
-3427 RSTLGPEQTGSLSRQ
+3427 RSTLGPEQAGSLTRQ

-3488 LLAEVTLDQSRQWA
+3488 LLAEVTLDSSQQWA
-3502 MEFSAGPFGGNQ
+3502 MEFSAGPFGGNM

-3533 NLAISSNDFNVLI
+3533 NLSISTNDFNVLI

-3558 SNPQVTVNNNEKA
+3558 SRPQVAVNNNEKA

-3612 SGDGFVRL
+3612 SADGFVRL
-3620 EIAPEISSVSQRTT
+3620 EISPEISSVSTRTT

-3682 GDIPV
+3682 GDIPLL
-3687 VGNAFRSKQIENIKT
+3687 GNAFKSKQVENIKT

-3744 LEMHDGTPPARKLP
+3744 LEMHDGTPPARTL
-3758 IDGSPVDDPARSP
+3758 SPEGESWEGGTDDTRAPS
-3771 TPGASSADQW
+3771 DW
-3781 QHMRRVGRPEEQPK
+3781 QPMKRVERPEEDPK